1 MTPGKKK
8 EQQMTRKVY
17 YGYYN
22 NNDSG
27 PHPVIRLGG
36 KYLEDYGFRV
46 GESINVK
53 IDYSQIV
60 ITKPIKKS

>member
-1 MTPGKKK
+1 MTSGKKK

-46 GESINVK
+46 GECINIK
-53 IDYSQIV
+53 MELNQI
-60 ITKPIKKS
+60 TIKKINTRL